1 MSDLGLTP
9 EERGYVERLA
19 AASSKS
25 YLAFYAAVLL
35 PLLAFAGYGIVKR
48 DFVAELIAFGGLCL
62 FMLWRVG
69 HEIARVPLCRSAFR
83 KIVEHER
90 RLSSGN

>member
-9 EERGYVERLA
+9 EERAYVERLA
-19 AASSKS
+19 VVSSKA
-25 YLAFYAAVLL
+25 YLAFYTAVIL
-35 PLLAFAGYGIVKR
+35 PLLAFAGYGIAKR

-62 FMLWRVG
+62 FVLWRISY
-69 HEIARVPLCRSAFR
+69 EIARVPLCRSAFR

-90 RLSSGN
+90 RPSLGD